1 MLHRNCF
8 VLGTG
13 LLVPRILRVKL
24 NSRAERLYS
33 VVCHSQAPPF
43 RSHYVRKTTERC
55 VCVWGGGGEG
65 GSVLSVCLLDSGM
78 QAEWCFV

>member
-1 MLHRNCF
+1 MLHRDYF

-13 LLVPRILRVKL
+13 LVVPRILRVKL

-43 RSHYVRKTTERC
+43 RSHYV
-55 VCVWGGGGEG
+55 
-65 GSVLSVCLLDSGM
+65 
-78 QAEWCFV
+78 